1 MYTGSCN
8 SILRTSTEQRK
19 VVSAPINQFCLVL
32 FLLCFV
38 VVVVVFVCS
47 QYKCSIKFNGK
58 VLRLNE
64 MISERSHE
72 V

>member
-1 MYTGSCN
+1 MS
-8 SILRTSTEQRK
+8 
-19 VVSAPINQFCLVL
+19 FFFVL
-32 FLLCFV
+32 FCFVFVFV
-38 VVVVVFVCS
+38 VVVVVVVFS

>member
-1 MYTGSCN
+1 MSC
-8 SILRTSTEQRK
+8 
-19 VVSAPINQFCLVL
+19 FFFL
-32 FLLCFV
+32 FFFVFV
-38 VVVVVFVCS
+38 VVVVVVVVFS
-47 QYKCSIKFNGK
+47 QYKCSIKLNGK

>member
-1 MYTGSCN
+1 MSCFF
-8 SILRTSTEQRK
+8 
-19 VVSAPINQFCLVL
+19 VCFV
-32 FLLCFV
+32 FV
-38 VVVVVFVCS
+38 VVVVVVVVFS

>member
-1 MYTGSCN
+1 MSFFFF
-8 SILRTSTEQRK
+8 L
-19 VVSAPINQFCLVL
+19 FCFV
-32 FLLCFV
+32 FV
-38 VVVVVFVCS
+38 VVVVLVVVVFS

>member
-1 MYTGSCN
+1 MSCFFF
-8 SILRTSTEQRK
+8 L
-19 VVSAPINQFCLVL
+19 FCFV
-32 FLLCFV
+32 FV
-38 VVVVVFVCS
+38 VVVVVVVVFS

-64 MISERSHE
+64 MISERSDE